1 MQTIHGI
8 AKLCSLQNSLA
19 DYLMPSSK
27 VISIKDLS
35 CTRGDNQLFD
45 AVDFSVGLG
54 QCLHVTGPNGCGK
67 TSLLRLI
74 AGINFAEHGEISWNS
89 KDTANNSDFHRECA
103 YIAHKEGLKN
113 ELSAIENLRYYQQL
127 DSQQLDSGADED
139 ALDDILDKMGILKCA
154 DLLAQQLSFGQRRRL
169 SFARLLIAD
178 FTLWILDEPFT
189 GIDTSGRNLIES
201 LCVEHL
207 ENDGMIIMTHHQS
220 LVDSPLNQY
229 RSELTLGRA

>member
-1 MQTIHGI
+1 
-8 AKLCSLQNSLA
+8 
-19 DYLMPSSK
+19 MPSSK
-27 VISIKDLS
+27 VISVKNLS

-45 AVDFSVGLG
+45 AVNFDVSEG

-74 AGINFAEHGEISWNS
+74 AGINFVEGGQIDWNQSNATNNAEFYAKS
-89 KDTANNSDFHRECA
+89 A

-113 ELSAIENLRYYQQL
+113 ELTAIENLRYYQYL
-127 DSQQLDSGADED
+127 DGGNDEV
-139 ALDDILDKMGILKCA
+139 ALDDILEKMGILQCA

-169 SFARLLIAD
+169 SFARLLLAD

-189 GIDTSGRNLIES
+189 GIDQSGRELIES
-201 LCVEHL
+201 LCVKHL
-207 ENDGMIIMTHHQS
+207 QKGGLIIMTHHQS

-229 RSELTLGRA
+229 RSELKLGRA